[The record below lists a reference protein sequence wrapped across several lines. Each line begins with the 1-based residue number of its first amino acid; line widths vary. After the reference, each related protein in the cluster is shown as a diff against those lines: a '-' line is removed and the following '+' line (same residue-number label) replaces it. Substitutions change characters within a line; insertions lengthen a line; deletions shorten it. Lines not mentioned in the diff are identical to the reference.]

1 MELNFSKITGLNEAL
16 MALKDKQLP
25 FKLSLIIAKDLA
37 LLAKEIEFYIEQERE
52 FANKY
57 LQKDPETGMFIQES
71 EGVFKIIE
79 GKEEEC
85 NEARKTLDAFTTEV
99 DLRTIPVS
107 LIENLELTPA
117 QVGALEIII
126 EEE

>member
-1 MELNFSKITGLNEAL
+1 MDLTFNQINGLNEAL
-16 MALKDKQLP
+16 NELKDMPLP
-25 FKLSLIIAKDLA
+25 FKLSLIIAKDIA
-37 LLAKEIEFYIEQERE
+37 LLSKEIEFYVEQERK
-52 FANKY
+52 FAMDY
-57 LQKDPETGMFIQES
+57 LQRNEDGTFVQES

-85 NEARKTLDAFTTEV
+85 RAAREELDKFTTDI
-99 DLRTIPVS
+99 DLRMIPIS
-107 LIENLELTPA
+107 LVENLELTPK

>member
-1 MELNFSKITGLNEAL
+1 MDLTFNQINSLNEAL
-16 MALKDKQLP
+16 NELKDMTLP
-25 FKLSLIIAKDLA
+25 FKLSLIIAKDIA
-37 LLAKEIEFYIEQERE
+37 LLGKEIEFYVEQERK
-52 FANKY
+52 FAMDY
-57 LQKDPETGMFIQES
+57 LQRNEDGTFIQES

-85 NEARKTLDAFTTEV
+85 RAAREELDKFTTDI
-99 DLRTIPVS
+99 DLRMIPIS
-107 LIENLELTPA
+107 LVENLELTPK

>member
-1 MELNFSKITGLNEAL
+1 MDLNFTQISGLTEAL
-16 MALKDKQLP
+16 GALKDKALP

-37 LLAKEIEFYIEQERE
+37 LLAKETEFYIEQERK
-52 FANKY
+52 FAMDY
-57 LQKDPETGMFIQES
+57 LQRNEDGTFVQES

-85 NEARKTLDAFTTEV
+85 RAAREELDKFTTDI
-99 DLRTIPVS
+99 DLRTIPLS
-107 LIENLELTPA
+107 LIENLELTPK
-117 QVGALEIII
+117 QVGALELII

>member
-1 MELNFSKITGLNEAL
+1 MELNFNQVNGLNEAL
-16 MALKDKQLP
+16 TELKDKTLP

-37 LLAKEIEFYIEQERE
+37 ILANEIEFYIEQERK
-52 FANKY
+52 FANDY
-57 LQKDPETGMFIQES
+57 LQKDENGMFIQER

-85 NEARKTLDAFTTEV
+85 RAARVELDKFTTEV
-99 DLRTIPVS
+99 ELHKIPLS
-107 LIENLELTPA
+107 LIENLELTPS

>member
-1 MELNFSKITGLNEAL
+1 MEMNFNQISSLSDTLGS
-16 MALKDKQLP
+16 LKDKALP

-37 LLAKEIEFYIEQERE
+37 LLQKEFEFYIEQERQ

-57 LQKDPETGMFIQES
+57 LQVDENGRFVQES
-71 EGVFKIIE
+71 EGVFKIKDGME
-79 GKEEEC
+79 DEC
-85 NEARKTLDAFTTEV
+85 REAREDLDKFTTNIE
-99 DLRTIPVS
+99 LRKIPIN

-117 QVGALEIII
+117 QVGSLELII

>member
-1 MELNFSKITGLNEAL
+1 MDLNFTQISGLTEAL
-16 MALKDKQLP
+16 GALKDKALP

-37 LLAKEIEFYIEQERE
+37 LLDKETEFYIEQERK
-52 FANKY
+52 FAMDY
-57 LQKDPETGMFIQES
+57 LQRNEDGTFVQES

-85 NEARKTLDAFTTEV
+85 RTAREELDKFTTDI
-99 DLRTIPVS
+99 DLRTIPLS
-107 LIENLELTPA
+107 LVENLELTPK
-117 QVGALEIII
+117 QVGALELII

>member
-1 MELNFSKITGLNEAL
+1 MDLNFTQISGLTEAL
-16 MALKDKQLP
+16 GALKDKALP

-37 LLAKEIEFYIEQERE
+37 LLDKETEFYIEQERK
-52 FANKY
+52 FAMDY
-57 LQKDPETGMFIQES
+57 LQRNEDGTFVQES

-85 NEARKTLDAFTTEV
+85 RVAREELDKFTTDI
-99 DLRTIPVS
+99 DLRTIPLS
-107 LIENLELTPA
+107 LIENLELTPK
-117 QVGALEIII
+117 QVGALELII

>member
-1 MELNFSKITGLNEAL
+1 MELNFGKITGLNEAL

-57 LQKDPETGMFIQES
+57 LQKDENGMFIQES

-99 DLRTIPVS
+99 ELRTIPVS